1 MKLLFC
7 LVAASLFFTANAQQ
21 SRPISGAVSVKDSGI
36 PLPGVTVRSSLQ
48 TVATDSNGRFTVTAG
63 INQTITFS
71 AVGMQSFVYV
81 FRGGSTP
88 LAITMEYSPGNL
100 NEVVV
105 LGYQTQKKADLT
117 GAVSVVDMK
126 EVKDIPLGS
135 PTKALQGR
143 IPGVYITTDGA
154 PEGGTTVRIRGIG
167 TLNNNDPLYVIDG
180 IPTTRGLEE
189 INQNDIESF
198 QVLKDAASA
207 SIYGARAANGVIIIT
222 TKKGRKGVS
231 RIDISSNGS
240 LQYYNSKLSML
251 NTRQRGEAYW
261 RASINDG
268 SNPNN
273 NQIYQYD
280 WNNNFSSPV
289 LNRVILPDFIDA
301 AKTMRSSD
309 TKWFDEI
316 AQTSVIQN
324 YNVAFSNGTEKG
336 NTYFALSYYDNKG
349 IVKKTNVKKV
359 ILRLNSD
366 HSFFN
371 GRLRVGE
378 NLNATFVQDR
388 LIPINDV
395 MFTALVQQPIVPV
408 HTVSGGWGGPAPG
421 MTDRHNPVRLIMDNQ
436 QNNSYFGRIVGSAYA
451 DLTILPRLH
460 FKTNYGIDYD
470 GLYQRTL
477 RKSYTSGFL
486 SDPSN
491 LVNNSQNYDG
501 NLIWQNTLTYNLKTG
516 KHTFDFLAG
525 QEKVT
530 FINQN
535 FFGSRQGYTLETIDY
550 SYLDA
555 GSRNI
560 LNGGSGGAYSLMS
573 FFGKVNYI
581 YNNKYLASVTLRR
594 DGSSRFGA
602 NNRYGVFPSGQLGW
616 RLSEEDFIKEIP
628 FISDLKLRYDYG
640 VTGNQ
645 SIPNYYATYSLYSAI
660 YGTNPTFNNDRG
672 TAYDISGGGIGTLP
686 SGFVK
691 IQQGNPDLKWEETH
705 EHNIGADFG
714 FLQQRITGSI
724 DYFIKKTSDIL
735 ITPGY
740 LAAIGEGGT
749 KTFNGASMQNKG
761 VEVAVNYQGAIGKDW
776 QIQVGGN
783 FATFRN
789 KVTSLP
795 AEVLTAYA
803 GNGSTQTIIG
813 HSINATFGYV
823 AQGLFGSQSDVDHS
837 PEQSGKGLGRL
848 RFADITGDNK
858 VDANDRRFITEGN
871 PDFTYGVNIN
881 LSYKDFDL
889 SAFLQGV
896 QGIDVYNT
904 YKTYTDFSSLW
915 PGTNWGSRV
924 LHAWSPD
931 NPGSSLPALTLVD
944 RNNEGRTST
953 YFLENGSYL
962 KMRNLQIGYNLK
974 NALRS
979 MKVVNARLYLQATN
993 LFTIKSSKYTATD
1006 PENPSGAYPIPV
1018 ITSIGF
1024 DLSF

>member
-1 MKLLFC
+1 MKLTFSLLLAF
-7 LVAASLFFTANAQQ
+7 LSLAAAAQQ
-21 SRPISGAVSVKDSGI
+21 LNNVTGTITTKDSG
-36 PLPGVTVRSSLQ
+36 PLSGITVKTSRQ
-48 TVATDSNGRFTVTAG
+48 TVATDSLGRFS
-63 INQTITFS
+63 INAAVNQAITFS
-71 AVGMQSFVYV
+71 ATGMQSFIYVYK
-81 FRGGSTP
+81 GGTAP
-88 LAITMEYSPGNL
+88 INITMEFTPGNL

-117 GAVSVVDMK
+117 GAVSVVEMK

-143 IPGVYITTDGA
+143 IPGVYITTDGS
-154 PEGGTTVRIRGIG
+154 PEGGATVRIRGIG

-207 SIYGARAANGVIIIT
+207 SIYGSRAANGVIIIT

-240 LQYYNSKLSML
+240 LQYYNSKQSML

-261 RASINDG
+261 RASVNDG
-268 SNPNN
+268 SDPNN

-280 WNNNFSSPV
+280 WNNNFTNPT
-289 LNRVILPDFIDA
+289 LNKVILPEFIDA
-301 AKTMRSSD
+301 AKTMRSAD

-316 AQTSVIQN
+316 AQTSLIQN
-324 YNVAFSNGTEKG
+324 YNVAFSTGSEKG
-336 NTYFALSYYDNKG
+336 NTYFGLSYYDNKG
-349 IVKKTNVKKV
+349 IVRQTNIRKA
-359 ILRLNSD
+359 ILRLNTD
-366 HSFFN
+366 YSFFD

-378 NLNATFVQDR
+378 NLGATFVKDA

-395 MFTALVQQPIVPV
+395 LFTALVQQPIVPV
-408 HTVSGGWGGPAPG
+408 HTITGGWGGPAPG

-436 QNNSYFGRIVGSAYA
+436 QNKSYFGRIVGSAYA
-451 DLTILPRLH
+451 DLTIIPKLH
-460 FKTNYGIDYD
+460 FRTNFGIDYD
-470 GLYQRTL
+470 GTYQRTL

-501 NLIWQNTLTYNLKTG
+501 NLIWQNTLTYNFTTG
-516 KHTFDFLAG
+516 RHKFDFLAG
-525 QEKVT
+525 QEWVK
-530 FINQN
+530 FINQD
-535 FFGSRQGYTLETIDY
+535 FFGSRQGYALETLDY

-555 GSRNI
+555 GSSNI
-560 LNGGSGGAYSLMS
+560 LNGGNGGAYSLQS
-573 FFGKVNYI
+573 FFGKVNYA
-581 YNNKYLASVTLRR
+581 YNNKYLAAVTLRR

-616 RLSEEDFIKEIP
+616 RISEEDFIKQIP

-645 SIPNYYATYSLYSAI
+645 SIGNYATYSLYSAI
-660 YGTNPTFNNDRG
+660 YGTNNTFDADRG
-672 TAYDISGGGIGTLP
+672 TAYDISGTGTGTLA

-705 EHNIGADFG
+705 EHNIGVDFG
-714 FLQQRITGSI
+714 FLEQKITGSI
-724 DYFIKKTSDIL
+724 DYFIKKTSGIL

-740 LAAIGEGGT
+740 LAIIGEGGT

-761 VEVAVNYQGAIGKDW
+761 IEIAANYQSTIGKDW
-776 QIQVGGN
+776 QIQIGAN

-789 KVTSLP
+789 KVTALP
-795 AEVLTAYA
+795 TEVLTAYA
-803 GNGSTQTIIG
+803 GNGSTQTILG

-823 AQGLFGSQSDVDHS
+823 AQGLFTSQSDVDHS
-837 PEQSGKGLGRL
+837 PDQPGKGLGRI
-848 RFADITGDNK
+848 RFADLTGDNK
-858 VDANDRRFITEGN
+858 VDANDRRFLTEGN
-871 PDFTYGVNIN
+871 PDFTYGVNVSLRYRN
-881 LSYKDFDL
+881 WDL
-889 SAFLQGV
+889 AAFLQGV
-896 QGIDVYNT
+896 QGIQVYNT

-915 PGTNWGSRV
+915 PGTNWGTRV
-924 LHAWSPD
+924 LKAWSPT
-931 NPGSSLPALTLVD
+931 NTGSSVPALTLVD

-953 YFLENGSYL
+953 YFMENGSYL
-962 KMRNLQIGYNLK
+962 KMRNLQLGYNLK
-974 NALRS
+974 NALRGLRVS
-979 MKVVNARLYLQATN
+979 NARIYAQATN
-993 LFTIKSSKYTATD
+993 LFTIKSGNYTAAD
-1006 PENPSGAYPIPV
+1006 PEIPGGAYPIPV
-1018 ITSIGF
+1018 ITSLGL